1 MKNSNATPAPSAGA
15 TTELKRTERS
25 KLKRLP
31 KRGHYDFATVAAILD
46 AGFLCH
52 VGYVVDGAPLVTPT
66 AYWREG
72 NRVYWHG
79 SHASRMLNTAA
90 GGVPVCLTVAH
101 VDGLVMARSA
111 FHFSI
116 NYRSVMLM
124 GTANVVTDP
133 AYKKAALKEFVNRM
147 AAGRWD
153 ELRPITAKE
162 LKATTVLWMEI
173 DEGSA
178 KVRSGPPLDDADDY
192 ALPIWAGVVPI
203 ETVARKPVADP
214 RLDAAIPAPTSI
226 DDLRHLGLT
235 RG

>member
-1 MKNSNATPAPSAGA
+1 MTR
-15 TTELKRTERS
+15 TTAEVPPKGRLKRTSRS
-25 KLKRLP
+25 TLKRLP
-31 KRGHYDFATVAAILD
+31 KRGHYDFESVAAILD

-52 VGYVVDGAPLVTPT
+52 IGYVVDGAPLVTPT

-79 SHASRMLNTAA
+79 SHASRMLTTAA
-90 GGVPVCLTVAH
+90 KGVPVCLTVAH

-111 FHFSI
+111 FHCSV

-124 GTANVVTDP
+124 GMANVVTDTE
-133 AYKKAALKEFVNRM
+133 YKKAALKDFVNRM

-153 ELRPITAKE
+153 ELRPVTRNE

-178 KVRSGPPLDDADDY
+178 KVRSGPPLDDEDDY
-192 ALPIWAGVVPI
+192 ALPIWAGVVPVRM
-203 ETVARKPVADP
+203 VAGKPVDDP
-214 RLDAAIPAPTSI
+214 RLEGKVAAPKS
-226 DDLRHLGLT
+226 LRNMRHLGLAKK
-235 RG
+235 